1 MTHGYARTGNGC
13 AGLVLR
19 SPPPSLLEID
29 MPAKQPRRL
38 RPRFALG
45 AVFLLAALV
54 GPAAFAANAADAAT
68 KGRDLAVAEP
78 AAVGF
83 RAQGMDALRAAM
95 AKLVA
100 DGELAGAVTAVARRG
115 KLVHFEAIGK
125 QDLASDTPLAK
136 DSIFRI
142 HSMSKPI
149 TGVALMTFFDEG
161 RFALDDPVSKFI
173 PELKG
178 LKVAVGEKDG
188 ELLVEEAGHEM
199 TIREL
204 VSHTAGL
211 TYGFFSQTPVDQR
224 YRRANILDNNSTLR
238 EMVGKLANIPLW
250 AQPGAKWQYSVG
262 VDVQGYLVE
271 VLAGKPFD
279 QVLRERV
286 FEPLGMKDTAFFV
299 PKEKANRLAT
309 LYRQAGGK
317 LVPAPS
323 PPPFEAPKLLSGGG
337 GLFSTAMDY
346 MRFCQ
351 MLLNGGEL
359 AGKRVLKPETVRLM
373 HTNQLPEAVPFI
385 HPAVGAPGN
394 TFGIDFAIVEA
405 PNGTTDHPRAK
416 GEYWWY
422 GIGGTWFGV
431 HPGEDLAIVGMIQNM
446 MGPGGRKARL
456 QSKRLVYAALA
467 D

>member
-1 MTHGYARTGNGC
+1 MSAT
-13 AGLVLR
+13 
-19 SPPPSLLEID
+19 
-29 MPAKQPRRL
+29 QPRRFL
-38 RPRFALG
+38 AVLLLVACCAPG
-45 AVFLLAALV
+45 AIAAKD
-54 GPAAFAANAADAAT
+54 GAAKDGAAKEGAAKESAASES
-68 KGRDLAVAEP
+68 RDLALAKPTE
-78 AAVGF
+78 VG
-83 RAQGMDALRAAM
+83 LRADGMEALSAAM
-95 AKLVA
+95 GKLVA
-100 DGELAGAVTAVARRG
+100 DGELAGVVTAVARRG
-115 KLVHFEAIGK
+115 KLVHFETIGK
-125 QDLASDTPLAK
+125 QDIERDTPLAA

-161 RFALDDPVSKFI
+161 RFGLDDPVSKFL

-178 LKVAVGEKDG
+178 LKVAAGEKDG
-188 ELLVEEAGHEM
+188 ELLLEDAGHEM

-211 TYGFFSQTPVDQR
+211 TYGFFSRTPVDLR
-224 YRRANILDNNSTLR
+224 YQQAGVLDPNSTLAD
-238 EMVGKLANIPLW
+238 MVGKLAKIPLW
-250 AQPGAKWQYSVG
+250 AQPGAKWQYSVA
-262 VDVQGYLVE
+262 VDVQGRLVE

-299 PKEKANRLAT
+299 PKEKADRLAT

-317 LVPAPS
+317 LAAM
-323 PPPFEAPKLLSGGG
+323 PPDEPFQAPKLLSGGG
-337 GLFSTAMDY
+337 GLYSTAMDY
-346 MRFCQ
+346 LRFCQ

-359 AGKRVLKPETVRLM
+359 AGQRVLKPETVRLM
-373 HTNQLPEAVPFI
+373 HTNQLPEGIPFI
-385 HPAVGAPGN
+385 NPAMGAPGN
-394 TFGIDFAIVEA
+394 TFGIDFAIVAE
-405 PNGTTDHPRAK
+405 PDGRVDHPRAQ

-467 D
+467 DEAAQTP

>member
-1 MTHGYARTGNGC
+1 
-13 AGLVLR
+13 
-19 SPPPSLLEID
+19 
-29 MPAKQPRRL
+29 MPATQPRRL
-38 RPRFALG
+38 LAL
-45 AVFLLAALV
+45 LLLV
-54 GPAAFAANAADAAT
+54 ACAPGVFAAQAAEQSAANES
-68 KGRDLAVAEP
+68 RDLAKAEP
-78 AAVGF
+78 AAVG
-83 RAQGMDALRAAM
+83 LRAEGMEALSAAM
-95 AKLVA
+95 GKLVA
-100 DGELAGAVTAVARRG
+100 DGELAGVVTAVARRG
-115 KLVHFEAIGK
+115 KLAHFEVVGK
-125 QDLASDTPLAK
+125 QDIESDTPLAE

-161 RFALDDPVSKFI
+161 RFTLDDPVSKFL

-188 ELLVEEAGHEM
+188 ELLLEDADHEM

-211 TYGFFSQTPVDQR
+211 TYGFFSQTPVDML
-224 YRRANILDNNSTLR
+224 YRQANILDNNSTLAD
-238 EMVGKLANIPLW
+238 MVGKLAKIPLW
-250 AQPGAKWQYSVG
+250 AQPGAKWQYSVA
-262 VDVQGYLVE
+262 VDVQGRLVE

-286 FEPLGMKDTAFFV
+286 FEPLGMNDTAFFV
-299 PKEKANRLAT
+299 PKEKAGRLAT
-309 LYRQAGGK
+309 LYRQAGGR
-317 LVPAPS
+317 LAAL
-323 PPPFEAPKLLSGGG
+323 PPGQAFQAPKLFSGGG
-337 GLFSTAMDY
+337 GLYSTAMDY
-346 MRFCQ
+346 LRFCQ

-359 AGKRVLKPETVRLM
+359 AGQRVLKPETVRLM
-373 HTNQLPEAVPFI
+373 HTNQLPESVPFI
-385 HPAVGAPGN
+385 SPAIGAPGN
-394 TFGIDFAIVEA
+394 TFGIDFAIVAE
-405 PNGTTDHPRAK
+405 PDGRTNHPRAK

-467 D
+467 DETAQTR

>member
-1 MTHGYARTGNGC
+1 
-13 AGLVLR
+13 
-19 SPPPSLLEID
+19 

-38 RPRFALG
+38 RPSIALG
-45 AVFLLAALV
+45 AVFLLALLAS
-54 GPAAFAANAADAAT
+54 PAAFAGND
-68 KGRDLAVAEP
+68 GRDLAMAEP
-78 AAVGF
+78 AAVGL
-83 RAQGMDALRAAM
+83 RAEGVEALRAAM
-95 AKLVA
+95 GKLVA

-125 QDLASDTPLAK
+125 QDIASDAPLAK

-178 LKVAVGEKDG
+178 LQVAVGEKDG
-188 ELLVEEAGHEM
+188 ELLVEEAAHEM

-238 EMVGKLANIPLW
+238 EMVGKLADIPLW
-250 AQPGAKWQYSVG
+250 AQPGTQWQYSVG

-286 FEPLGMKDTAFFV
+286 FEPLGMVDTAFFV

-317 LVPAPS
+317 LVAAPS

-373 HTNQLPEAVPFI
+373 HTNQLPDAVPFI

-405 PNGTTDHPRAK
+405 PSGAADHARAK

-456 QSKRLVYAALA
+456 QSKRLVYEALA

>member
-1 MTHGYARTGNGC
+1 
-13 AGLVLR
+13 
-19 SPPPSLLEID
+19 
-29 MPAKQPRRL
+29 MPATQPRRFL
-38 RPRFALG
+38 AL
-45 AVFLLAALV
+45 LLLV
-54 GPAAFAANAADAAT
+54 ACAPGAFAAKHSAADES
-68 KGRDLAVAEP
+68 RDLAKAEP
-78 AAVGF
+78 TAVG
-83 RAQGMDALRAAM
+83 LRAEGMEALSAAM
-95 AKLVA
+95 GKLVA
-100 DGELAGAVTAVARRG
+100 DGELAGVVTAVARRG
-115 KLVHFEAIGK
+115 KLVHFEVVGK
-125 QDLASDTPLAK
+125 QDIESDTPLAE

-161 RFALDDPVSKFI
+161 RFTLDDPVSKFL

-188 ELLVEEAGHEM
+188 EPLLEDADHEM

-211 TYGFFSQTPVDQR
+211 TYGFFSQTPVDML
-224 YRRANILDNNSTLR
+224 YRQASILDPNSTLAD
-238 EMVGKLANIPLW
+238 MVGKLAKIPLW
-250 AQPGAKWQYSVG
+250 AQPGAKWQYSVA
-262 VDVQGYLVE
+262 VDVQGRLVE

-286 FEPLGMKDTAFFV
+286 FEPLGMNDTAFFV
-299 PKEKANRLAT
+299 PKEKAGRLAT
-309 LYRQAGGK
+309 LYRQAGGR
-317 LVPAPS
+317 LAAM
-323 PPPFEAPKLLSGGG
+323 PPDQPFQAPKLFSGGG
-337 GLFSTAMDY
+337 GLYSTAMDY
-346 MRFCQ
+346 LRFCQ

-359 AGKRVLKPETVRLM
+359 AGQRVLKPETVRLM
-373 HTNQLPEAVPFI
+373 HTNQLPEGVPFI
-385 HPAVGAPGN
+385 SPAIGAPGN
-394 TFGIDFAIVEA
+394 TFGIDFAIVEE
-405 PNGTTDHPRAK
+405 PDGRTNHPRAK

-467 D
+467 DEAPQTP

>member
-1 MTHGYARTGNGC
+1 
-13 AGLVLR
+13 
-19 SPPPSLLEID
+19 
-29 MPAKQPRRL
+29 MPATGTRAGWARRVRRL
-38 RPRFALG
+38 RPSSAFG
-45 AVFLLAALV
+45 AVFLLAALAH
-54 GPAAFAANAADAAT
+54 PAAFAADES
-68 KGRDLAVAEP
+68 RDLAVAEP
-78 AAVGF
+78 TAVGL
-83 RAQGMDALRAAM
+83 RTEGVEALRTAM

-142 HSMSKPI
+142 YSMSKPV

-161 RFALDDPVSKFI
+161 RFALDDPVGKFL

-178 LKVAVGEKDG
+178 LQVAVGEKDG
-188 ELLVEEAGHEM
+188 ELLVEEADHEM

-211 TYGFFSQTPVDQR
+211 TYGLFSQTPVDQR

-238 EMVGKLANIPLW
+238 EMVGKLADIPLW
-250 AQPGAKWQYSVG
+250 AQPGTKWQYSVG

-286 FEPLGMKDTAFFV
+286 FEPLGMVDTAFFV

-317 LVPAPS
+317 LVPAPA

-359 AGKRVLKPETVRLM
+359 AGRRVLKPETVRLM
-373 HTNQLPEAVPFI
+373 HSNQLPAAVPFI
-385 HPAVGAPGN
+385 HPAVGGPGN
-394 TFGIDFAIVEA
+394 TFGIDFAIVEQ

-446 MGPGGRKARL
+446 MGAGGRKARL
-456 QSKRLVYAALA
+456 QSKRLLYEALV

>member
-1 MTHGYARTGNGC
+1 
-13 AGLVLR
+13 
-19 SPPPSLLEID
+19 
-29 MPAKQPRRL
+29 MPATQPRRFL
-38 RPRFALG
+38 ALLLLV
-45 AVFLLAALV
+45 ACTPSALAAQ
-54 GPAAFAANAADAAT
+54 AAEQSVANE
-68 KGRDLAVAEP
+68 GRDLAKAEP
-78 AAVGF
+78 AAVG
-83 RAQGMDALRAAM
+83 LRAEGMEALSAAM
-95 AKLVA
+95 GKLVA
-100 DGELAGAVTAVARRG
+100 DGELAGVVTAVARRG
-115 KLVHFEAIGK
+115 KLAHFEVIGK
-125 QDLASDTPLAK
+125 QDIESDTPLAE

-161 RFALDDPVSKFI
+161 RFTLDDPVSKFL

-178 LKVAVGEKDG
+178 LKVAAGEKDG
-188 ELLVEEAGHEM
+188 ELLLEDADHEM

-211 TYGFFSQTPVDQR
+211 TYGFFSQTPVDQL
-224 YRRANILDNNSTLR
+224 YRQANILDNSSTLAD
-238 EMVGKLANIPLW
+238 MVGKLAKIPLW
-250 AQPGAKWQYSVG
+250 AQPGAKWQYSVA
-262 VDVQGYLVE
+262 VDVQGRLVE

-299 PKEKANRLAT
+299 PKEKAGRLAT
-309 LYRQAGGK
+309 LYRQAGGR
-317 LVPAPS
+317 LAAM
-323 PPPFEAPKLLSGGG
+323 PPDQPFQAPKLFSGGG
-337 GLFSTAMDY
+337 GLYSTAMDY
-346 MRFCQ
+346 LRFCQ

-359 AGKRVLKPETVRLM
+359 AGQRVLKPETVRLM
-373 HTNQLPEAVPFI
+373 HTNQLPEGVPFI
-385 HPAVGAPGN
+385 SPAIGAPGN
-394 TFGIDFAIVEA
+394 TFGIDFAIVAE
-405 PNGTTDHPRAK
+405 PDGRMNHPRAK

-467 D
+467 DEAPQTP